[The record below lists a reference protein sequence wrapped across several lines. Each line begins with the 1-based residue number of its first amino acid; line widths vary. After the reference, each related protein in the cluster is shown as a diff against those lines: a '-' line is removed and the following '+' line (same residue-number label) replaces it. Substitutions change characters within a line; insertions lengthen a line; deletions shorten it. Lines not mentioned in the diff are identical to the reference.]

1 MHTNLLYDIPA
12 WTFYVSA
19 GCCGIVWIWIGLL
32 IILLEAAVLRLLQW
46 GTFQRSLL
54 DAFLMN
60 LASTLIGGVI
70 VAVFLFAE
78 TAPQA
83 LLALLS
89 GWVLSIGIEGGTL
102 TLINTIR
109 KVERH
114 SVRQIWLA
122 SLVANTA
129 SYALLSI
136 LVLFGSFLDL

>member
-1 MHTNLLYDIPA
+1 
-12 WTFYVSA
+12 
-19 GCCGIVWIWIGLL
+19 L
-32 IILLEAAVLRLLQW
+32 IILLEAAVLRLLKW

-89 GWVLSIGIEGGTL
+89 GWVLSIGIEGSTL
-102 TLINTIR
+102 TLVNAIR

-122 SLVANTA
+122 SLAANTA